1 MRRALVVFRCFGE
14 FVSVGEGKSLRRK
27 LASISPFIR
36 WMRRALEE
44 AVVGGSL
51 SIFRCAEKSGLLRLI

>member
-1 MRRALVVFRCFGE
+1 MRRVVAVSRSFGE
-14 FVSVGEGKSLRRK
+14 VVSVGEGKSLRRK

-36 WMRRALEE
+36 WMRTALEE

-51 SIFRCAEKSGLLRLI
+51 SIFRCAEKSGLLRST